1 MSLEKRLHYWKYLY
15 LHPLVR
21 LLSAIYMFGNLF
33 TLCIYVFGKAKAT
46 FNSMF
51 LDKRQAIYNFRSLL
65 CGCSFKNACLIRI
78 LLYMVVSRKGIC
90 VVAGLRSAYTSTA
103 LVTSVLFVINL
114 SIPVVVFN
122 HRSIVLVLV
131 ATTLSSPMILN
142 IDHSNKALV
151 VRLN

>member
-1 MSLEKRLHYWKYLY
+1 
-15 LHPLVR
+15 
-21 LLSAIYMFGNLF
+21 
-33 TLCIYVFGKAKAT
+33 
-46 FNSMF
+46 
-51 LDKRQAIYNFRSLL
+51 
-65 CGCSFKNACLIRI
+65 
-78 LLYMVVSRKGIC
+78 MVVSRKGIC

>member
-1 MSLEKRLHYWKYLY
+1 MSLEKRLHYWKSLY
-15 LHPLVR
+15 LHPLR

-78 LLYMVVSRKGIC
+78 LLYKC